1 MCTLTGRAEVAVDHA
16 ETAVGLEPDPCY
28 DPFEAGWAQYW
39 EAYAHLFAGRVERA
53 VEIAA
58 ALAAQ
63 PGTAGL
69 HGQGSFPAFLSN
81 AGRHAE
87 AIAIAEDTVT
97 AARRHANPWFV
108 AYALYGYGR
117 AFTQEDPAR
126 ALTAYREALDYT
138 ATHRVP
144 LIQALIAIRLAGI
157 EAVHGNREHAL
168 DLFDTALD
176 SFHQAGNKAQLDLA
190 LAHLAVFFDRAEQ
203 PQVAASLYGATT
215 HQPAATVVGDLPAAI
230 AHLRAVLGDT
240 VFNQYAATGAA
251 MEPGDVVAYAHHHIR
266 TTRTESTAPA

>member
-1 MCTLTGRAEVAVDHA
+1 M
-16 ETAVGLEPDPCY
+16 
-28 DPFEAGWAQYW
+28 
-39 EAYAHLFAGRVERA
+39 
-53 VEIAA
+53 EIAA

-87 AIAIAEDTVT
+87 AMAIAEDTVT

-126 ALTAYREALDYT
+126 ALTAYREGLEYT
-138 ATHRVP
+138 TTHRVP
-144 LIQALIAIRLAGI
+144 LIQALIAARLAGI

-176 SFHQAGNKAQLDLA
+176 SFHQAGNKAQLAFA
-190 LAHLAVFFDRAEQ
+190 LASLAVFFHRDEQ
-203 PQVAASLYGATT
+203 PEVAATLYGAST
-215 HQPAATVVGDLPAAI
+215 HQPFAAAAGDFPAAVD
-230 AHLRAVLGDT
+230 HLRAVLGDT

-266 TTRTESTAPA
+266 TARTEPTAPS